1 MNDFLHPA
9 FLIRLAIAI
18 AYIALAAVLFFLP
31 VTKLPI
37 LSDKTKLALSVLL
50 LAYGLFRLYRA
61 FQYKKE
67 ME

>member
-50 LAYGLFRLYRA
+50 FAYGLFRLYRA
-61 FQYKKE
+61 FKFKKE